1 MPRIK
6 RAFSRGFSITQCK
19 ILLAGALLGNPS
31 VSEQERQHCANSL
44 GRRSTYHWTCPTP
57 GLQKELNGGLC
68 PDPAIELLYFNMQTY
83 TVEANREHA
92 RIKGTCITVSASS
105 CHSVLGP
112 APWSPP
118 RQLDSM
124 VTPVTKRTVQTTPQ
138 LGVKADLLCHRTN
151 HHMWV
156 RTTLTTC

>member
-6 RAFSRGFSITQCK
+6 RARFRGFSITQCK
-19 ILLAGALLGNPS
+19 ILLAGALSGNLS

-44 GRRSTYHWTCPTP
+44 ERRSTYHWTCPTP
-57 GLQKELNGGLC
+57 GLQEWSNGGLC

-83 TVEANREHA
+83 TVEAIREHT

-118 RQLDSM
+118 RQRDSM
-124 VTPVTKRTVQTTPQ
+124 VTAATKRTMPTTQQ
-138 LGVKADLLCHRTN
+138 LGSKPTFCAIAP
-151 HHMWV
+151 
-156 RTTLTTC
+156 TTICWFVIL